1 MDMRGYQQY
10 KQQSINSMTSG
21 ELLLLLYD
29 ELVKRSTL
37 ASMALE
43 KEDWPLFEGSVER
56 CVDIISYLDETLDR
70 QYPISQDLSRMY
82 EYFTYQL
89 GRIKIGRNKKELERL
104 RPMLADMRD
113 ACRASIRRYSSCSWM
128 PGMIA
133 AFTLTAFAGDGG
145 LIVELAGSTIS
156 RTYAID
162 SRSSAESWSQT
173 ASTMMPLTGMP
184 RSTPMISLAW
194 RLLM

>member
-56 CVDIISYLDETLDR
+56 CVDIISYL
-70 QYPISQDLSRMY
+70 
-82 EYFTYQL
+82 
-89 GRIKIGRNKKELERL
+89 
-104 RPMLADMRD
+104 
-113 ACRASIRRYSSCSWM
+113 SILPTSW
-128 PGMIA
+128 
-133 AFTLTAFAGDGG
+133 DG
-145 LIVELAGSTIS
+145 
-156 RTYAID
+156 
-162 SRSSAESWSQT
+162 SRSAATRRSWSACAPCWPICGT
-173 ASTMMPLTGMP
+173 P
-184 RSTPMISLAW
+184 STPRRRPAPRRQLSSGEDEDTA
-194 RLLM
+194 